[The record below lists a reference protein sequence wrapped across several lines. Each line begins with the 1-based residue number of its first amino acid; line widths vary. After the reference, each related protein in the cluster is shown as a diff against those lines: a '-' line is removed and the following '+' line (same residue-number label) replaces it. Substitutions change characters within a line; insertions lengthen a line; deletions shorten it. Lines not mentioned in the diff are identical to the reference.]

1 MNQAIILPP
10 PAGLFSIFNHVV
22 GSLARTMTL
31 TKGFEE
37 YYQTQPTVAIY
48 DTFYSTDTNNLWNLL
63 FEPIG
68 YHQLPRQQ
76 IMALM
81 SKGVKGMVIDDE
93 GGVLREDFDSSCSVG
108 LGFSS
113 EKDDNQI
120 LEGCHSAIKKY
131 VKVIPNV
138 SLKINKY
145 KESFVGKVVGIH
157 YRGTDKP
164 RELLPYLKAMGR
176 EERIPSIKEYI
187 DAAEKHHPDTIFIA
201 TDCQRAL
208 DEAIRLKP
216 NIIYTDSVRSDDDV
230 SLHEGNGNECRA
242 EESLIDTYLLSNCHH
257 IVHSL
262 SNIPQAA
269 LMINKSLTGTFLL

>member
-1 MNQAIILPP
+1 M
-10 PAGLFSIFNHVV
+10 
-22 GSLARTMTL
+22 ML
-31 TKGFEE
+31 TDGFEE
-37 YYQTQPTVAIY
+37 YYGTEPTVITY
-48 DTFYSTDTNNLWNLL
+48 DTFYSTDANNLWNLL
-63 FEPIG
+63 FDPIG
-68 YHQLPRQQ
+68 NHQIPREQ
-76 IMALM
+76 IVALM
-81 SKGVKGMVIDDE
+81 AKGAKGIVVDE
-93 GGVLREDFDSSCSVG
+93 DGGILREDFDSSCAVG

-113 EKDDNQI
+113 EKDDSQV
-120 LEGCHSAIKKY
+120 LEVCRSAVKKY
-131 VKVIPNV
+131 VTVRGHIL
-138 SLKINKY
+138 SKINQY

-164 RELLPYLKAMGR
+164 RELLPYLKATGR

-187 DAAEKHHPDTIFIA
+187 DTAEKYHPDTIFIA

-208 DEAIRLKP
+208 DEAIRIKP
-216 NIIYTDSVRSDDDV
+216 NIIYTDSVRSKDEV

-269 LMINKSLTGTFLL
+269 FMINESLTGTFLL